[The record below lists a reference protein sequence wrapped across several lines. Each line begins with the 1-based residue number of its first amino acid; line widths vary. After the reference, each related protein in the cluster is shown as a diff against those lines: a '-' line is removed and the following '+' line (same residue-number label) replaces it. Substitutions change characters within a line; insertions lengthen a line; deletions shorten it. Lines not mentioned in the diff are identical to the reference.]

1 MDDAVIKGAGYIL
14 AHVPNLTYEFG
25 TTQVLERLKGAESP
39 YLTKMREHLRTY
51 EQALAYPPFQVYI
64 GNLRPD
70 DLAAIPRPWYEG
82 EKVKAERTGRYGE
95 IVPEDEFY
103 AWMLLV
109 DTFDL
114 VWLDED
120 FLNELK
126 PRLEKHPLIAPP
138 DLNKMLSGKKASDIR
153 TRVEAGSAAPLYLG
167 GRLVGCVRQA
177 HEVDDTLKAHVM
189 AENVATKASA
199 VLALRHLLAKTG
211 TDPKAIDYII
221 EASEEACG
229 DMNQRGGG
237 NFAKAIGE
245 WCGCVNATGSDT
257 RGFCAGPT
265 HALIHAAALVK
276 AGFFKNVVVV
286 GGGAMAKLGMNGK
299 DHVAKGLPILE
310 DVLGGFAILVSENDG
325 VNPVIR
331 GDSFGKHNIGSGSS
345 PQAVMQAL
353 VADPLERLG
362 LKFGDVDKYSVEMQ
376 IPEITEPAGA
386 GDVPTANFKMIAAL
400 AVMKK
405 EIERADIPAF
415 VAKHGMPGFAP
426 TQGHIPSG
434 VPFIGH
440 ARDLILEGKITRAM
454 IIGKGSLFLARMT
467 NLFDGVSF
475 IMEKNPGRKEAAG
488 ADEAALK
495 RLIASAL
502 RQVAAE
508 LTRGEG

>member
-1 MDDAVIKGAGYIL
+1 
-14 AHVPNLTYEFG
+14 
-25 TTQVLERLKGAESP
+25 
-39 YLTKMREHLRTY
+39 
-51 EQALAYPPFQVYI
+51 
-64 GNLRPD
+64 
-70 DLAAIPRPWYEG
+70 
-82 EKVKAERTGRYGE
+82 
-95 IVPEDEFY
+95 
-103 AWMLLV
+103 
-109 DTFDL
+109 
-114 VWLDED
+114 
-120 FLNELK
+120 
-126 PRLEKHPLIAPP
+126 
-138 DLNKMLSGKKASDIR
+138 
-153 TRVEAGSAAPLYLG
+153 
-167 GRLVGCVRQA
+167 
-177 HEVDDTLKAHVM
+177 
-189 AENVATKASA
+189 
-199 VLALRHLLAKTG
+199 
-211 TDPKAIDYII
+211 
-221 EASEEACG
+221 
-229 DMNQRGGG
+229 
-237 NFAKAIGE
+237 
-245 WCGCVNATGSDT
+245 
-257 RGFCAGPT
+257 
-265 HALIHAAALVK
+265 
-276 AGFFKNVVVV
+276 
-286 GGGAMAKLGMNGK
+286 MAKLGMNGK

-415 VAKHGMPGFAP
+415 VARHGMPGFAP

-434 VPFIGH
+434 VPFVGH

-454 IIGKGSLFLARMT
+454 IVGKGSLFLARMT